1 MLSLPK
7 RLPGI
12 FLRGG
17 EFLRLLRFQPAYNLP
32 QLLMQRRKRVVTK
45 RDSYSELAIEILRN
59 LAAGLSQAR
68 QRRKRGWFQ
77 ESKIDEYR

>member
-17 EFLRLLRFQPAYNLP
+17 EFLRLLRFQPTYNLS
-32 QLLMQRRKRVVTK
+32 QLLVQRRKRVVPK
-45 RDSYSELAIEILRN
+45 SDSYSELAIEILRN
-59 LAAGLSQAR
+59 LAARLSKA
-68 QRRKRGWFQ
+68 
-77 ESKIDEYR
+77 